1 MKPRTTATL
10 PVIPVEAPRMP
21 PPLHKDT
28 NLNLSRTGYKLE
40 ASIKQTWS
48 PLDTPAPCDL
58 APPCGQWTSI
68 ICRNSPVN
76 FYLL

>member
-28 NLNLSRTGYKLE
+28 NLNLSRTGYKLG
-40 ASIKQTWS
+40 AS
-48 PLDTPAPCDL
+48 
-58 APPCGQWTSI
+58 
-68 ICRNSPVN
+68 
-76 FYLL
+76 